1 MGRGFFD
8 RLFFR
13 NERNCPPW
21 LCFTFDNPFRR
32 FLHDPRRM
40 FGEVVAEGDTAID
53 VGAGKGYFTIPLAGL
68 VGPRG
73 RVIAADLHAAMLRAI
88 ERRARTAGVGGRIE
102 TRLTARDA
110 LGISEKA
117 DFILM
122 FWMLHEVPDQAR
134 LLREVA
140 ACLRPSGR
148 VFLAEPKLHVTKDA
162 FEASVRLAALAG
174 LVPFARPPVSL
185 SRAVLLGGARSVD

>member
-1 MGRGFFD
+1 MGR
-8 RLFFR
+8 RLLDILLCR
-13 NERNCPPW
+13 DERNCPPW
-21 LCFTFDNPFRR
+21 LCFTFDNRFRR
-32 FLHDPRRM
+32 LLHDPRGM
-40 FGEVVAEGDTAID
+40 FGEFVKAGDTVLDI
-53 VGAGKGYFTIPLAGL
+53 GAGKGFFTISLAGL

-73 RVIAADLHAAMLRAI
+73 RVIAADLHPAMLRAV
-88 ERRARTAGVGGRIE
+88 ERRARRAGVGGRIE

-122 FWMLHEVPDQAR
+122 FWMLHEVSDQAR
-134 LLREVA
+134 LLREAA

-148 VFLAEPKLHVTKDA
+148 VFLAEPKLHVTNNA
-162 FEASVRLAALAG
+162 FEASLRQAALAG
-174 LVPFARPPVSL
+174 LVPLARPPVSL